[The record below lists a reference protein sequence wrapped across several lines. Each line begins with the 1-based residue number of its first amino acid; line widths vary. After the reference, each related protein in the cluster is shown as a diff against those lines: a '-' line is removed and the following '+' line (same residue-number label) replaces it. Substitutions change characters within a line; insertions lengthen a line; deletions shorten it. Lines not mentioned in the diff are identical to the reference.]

1 MIVRH
6 IPMKVIRK
14 SNFAGLIQYMTN
26 EHGKQERVGEIRI
39 TNCQSNEIEWA
50 IHEVQATQELNQ
62 RAKGDKTYHLLISFP
77 AGEIPSAEVLK
88 DIEQRVCS
96 SIGLGEHQRIS
107 VVHYDTDNFH
117 IHVGINKIHP
127 KRYTLHE
134 PYLAYKKLGEIAT
147 MLEIEHGLQRVNHIP
162 HKVGS
167 ENRADDMEHHSGIG
181 SLLNWIK
188 SECMDQLKAANN
200 WSQFHQVLAQHGLE
214 LRVRGNG
221 LVIVDGLGIGVKAS
235 SISRDFS
242 KAKLEKVFGSFENNA
257 PTHPGFTPPKAKK
270 AVVAKVGHNPP
281 PRSQNRLYSLG
292 QLETLSI
299 GQGSHYSL
307 KPIDMKINTSALYAR
322 YQEEQNNAK
331 YYCSLELSRAKA
343 RKNQLIEAAKRGG
356 RLKRATIKLLRGTP
370 VTKKALYALTSQAVQ
385 STIEEAKT
393 KYAKERESI
402 YLKYQRSTW
411 ADWLK
416 LKALEGDADA
426 LYALRSREVR
436 QDLKGNV
443 VAGLGMQRGEP
454 NFRIKTDNITKTGT
468 VIYRVG
474 TSAIRDD
481 GELINM
487 SRGSSEEGI
496 AAALH
501 MAMNRYGEC
510 ITVKGSDAFKEQVV
524 TVAAQLKLNLRFDNE
539 QLELQRQHLIK
550 TQKAKE
556 KHHESRRQSDFNGR
570 GANRGSNENF
580 GAISVI
586 NPDNRGTRRKPSS
599 GGTPKPH
606 LGRIGQQ
613 PPPESKNRLRDLSQL
628 GMVQLS
634 NRGEVLLP
642 SHVSGHLEYQ
652 RTQSDDGLRR
662 DVSRPGAVNFVS
674 NAADKYIA
682 ERELKRQKIADI
694 PKHRRYNIND
704 KGSVKFAGIRQIDGE
719 MLALLKRDDFIVVL
733 PIDRDTAH
741 RMKSLSVDEI
751 VKLTAKG
758 TIVSRGRRR

>member
-77 AGEIPSAEVLK
+77 AGEIPSADVLK

-96 SIGLGEHQRIS
+96 SVGLGEHQRIS

-127 KRYTLHE
+127 TRYTLHE

-147 MLEIEHGLQRVNHIP
+147 LLEIEHGLQRVNHIP
-162 HKVGS
+162 HKVDS

-188 SECMDQLKAANN
+188 SECMEQLKAANN
-200 WSQFHQVLAQHGLE
+200 WSQFHHVLAQHGLE
-214 LRVRGNG
+214 LRVRGSG
-221 LVIVDGLGIGVKAS
+221 FVIVDGLGIGVKAS
-235 SISRDFS
+235 SVSRDFS
-242 KAKLEKVFGSFENNA
+242 KAKLEKVFGSFENNTL
-257 PTHPGFTPPKAKK
+257 THQGSVPPLAKK
-270 AVVAKVGHNPP
+270 GNVAKVGHNPP
-281 PRSQNRLYSLG
+281 PRSQNRLYKLE

-299 GQGSHYSL
+299 EQGIHYSL
-307 KPIDMKINTSALYAR
+307 KPVHMKINTSILYAR
-322 YQEEQNNAK
+322 YQEEQNHAK
-331 YYCSLELSRAKA
+331 FNCASELSRART
-343 RKNQLIEAAKRGG
+343 RKNQLIESAKRGG
-356 RLKRATIKLLRGTP
+356 RLKRAAIKLLRGTP

-385 STIEEAKT
+385 SNIEEART

-426 LYALRSREVR
+426 LNALRSREVR
-436 QDLKGNV
+436 QNLKGNV
-443 VAGLGMQRGEP
+443 VTGQGMQSGEP
-454 NFRIKTDNITKTGT
+454 NLKIKNDNITKTGT

-496 AAALH
+496 ATALH

-510 ITVKGSDAFKEQVV
+510 ITVKGSDVFKEQVV
-524 TVAAQLKLNLRFDNE
+524 NVAAQLKLNLRFDNE
-539 QLELQRQHLIK
+539 QLELQRQQLIK
-550 TQKAKE
+550 NPKPKE
-556 KHHESRRQSDFNGR
+556 NNHESRRQSDLNGR

-580 GAISVI
+580 RSIRVI
-586 NPDNRGTRRKPSS
+586 NPDSRRTRRKSSS
-599 GGTPKPH
+599 GGTPKPY

-628 GMVQLS
+628 GVVQFS
-634 NRGEVLLP
+634 NRSEVLLP
-642 SHVSGHLEYQ
+642 SHVPGHLEHQ

-662 DVSRPGAVNFVS
+662 NVSRPGAVNFIS
-674 NAADKYIA
+674 DAADKYIA

-694 PKHRRYNIND
+694 PKHRRYNKND
-704 KGSVKFAGIRQIDGE
+704 EGLMQFAGIRQIDGE
-719 MLALLKRDDFIVVL
+719 LLALLKRDNVIVVL
-733 PIDRDTAH
+733 PIDSDTAH
-741 RMKSLSVDEI
+741 RMKRLSVGEM
-751 VKLTAKG
+751 VKLTARG
-758 TIVSRGRRR
+758 TIASRGRNR

>member
-77 AGEIPSAEVLK
+77 AGEIPSADVLK

-96 SIGLGEHQRIS
+96 SVGLGEHQRIS

-147 MLEIEHGLQRVNHIP
+147 LLEIEHGLQRVNHIP

-167 ENRADDMEHHSGIG
+167 ENRADDMEHHAGIG

-188 SECMDQLKAANN
+188 SECMEQLKAANN
-200 WSQFHQVLAQHGLE
+200 WSQFHHVLAQHGLE
-214 LRVRGNG
+214 LRVRGSG

-235 SISRDFS
+235 SVSRDFS
-242 KAKLEKVFGSFENNA
+242 KIKLEKAFGSFENNA
-257 PTHPGFTPPKAKK
+257 PTHSGFIPTKAKK
-270 AVVAKVGHNPP
+270 IVVAKVGHNPP

-307 KPIDMKINTSALYAR
+307 KPIDMKINTSTLYAR
-322 YQEEQNNAK
+322 YQEEHNNAK
-331 YYCSLELSRAKA
+331 HHCSLELSRAKA
-343 RKNQLIEAAKRGG
+343 RKNQHIEAAKRGG
-356 RLKRATIKLLRGTP
+356 RLKRAVIKLLRGTP
-370 VTKKALYALTSQAVQ
+370 VTKKALYALTSQALQ
-385 STIEEAKT
+385 SNIEEAQT

-416 LKALEGDADA
+416 LKALEGDVDA
-426 LYALRSREVR
+426 LHALRSREVR
-436 QDLKGNV
+436 QNLKGNV
-443 VAGLGMQRGEP
+443 VAGLGMQRDEP
-454 NFRIKTDNITKTGT
+454 NLKIKNDNITKTGT

-524 TVAAQLKLNLRFDNE
+524 TVAAQLKLNLRFDIE

-550 TQKAKE
+550 NQKAKE
-556 KHHESRRQSDFNGR
+556 KHHESRRQSDLNGR
-570 GANRGSNENF
+570 GTNRGSNENF
-580 GAISVI
+580 GSISVI
-586 NPDNRGTRRKPSS
+586 NPDSRGTRRKSIS
-599 GGTPKPH
+599 GGTPKPY

-613 PPPESKNRLRDLSQL
+613 PPPESKNRLRNLSQL
-628 GMVQLS
+628 SMVQLS
-634 NRGEVLLP
+634 TRGEVLLP
-642 SHVSGHLEYQ
+642 SHVPGHLEHQ
-652 RTQSDDGLRR
+652 RTQSNDGLRR
-662 DVSRPGAVNFVS
+662 NVSRPGAVNLIS
-674 NAADKYIA
+674 DAADKYIA

-694 PKHRRYNIND
+694 PKHRRYNKND
-704 KGSVKFAGIRQIDGE
+704 EGFVRFAGTRQVDGDI
-719 MLALLKRDDFIVVL
+719 LALLKRDKVIIVV
-733 PIDRDTAH
+733 PVNEADAQRIKR
-741 RMKSLSVDEI
+741 LSVGSPVALTSNGI
-751 VKLTAKG
+751 VISKG
-758 TIVSRGRRR
+758 RSR

>member
-1 MIVRH
+1 
-6 IPMKVIRK
+6 MKVIRK

-26 EHGKQERVGEIRI
+26 EHGKQERVGEIRM
-39 TNCQSNEIEWA
+39 TNCQSNEVEWA

-62 RAKGDKTYHLLISFP
+62 RAQGDKTYHLLISFP
-77 AGEIPSAEVLK
+77 AGEIPSADVLK

-96 SIGLGEHQRIS
+96 SVGLGEHQRIS

-127 KRYTLHE
+127 TRLNMHE
-134 PYLAYKKLGEIAT
+134 PFLAYKKLGEIAT
-147 MLEIEHGLQRVNHIP
+147 VLEIEHGLQRVNHIP

-188 SECMDQLKAANN
+188 SECMDPLKAANN
-200 WSQFHQVLAQHGLE
+200 WSQFHHVLAQHGLE
-214 LRVRGNG
+214 LRARGSG

-235 SISRDFS
+235 SVSRNFS
-242 KAKLEKVFGSFENNA
+242 KATLEKALGSFEKNM
-257 PTHPGFTPPKAKK
+257 PTHPRFVPPVAKK
-270 AVVAKVGHNPP
+270 GNAAKVGHNPP
-281 PRSQNRLYSLG
+281 PRGQNRLYSLG

-299 GQGSHYSL
+299 GQGSYYSL
-307 KPIDMKINTSALYAR
+307 KPIDIKINTSTLYAR

-331 YYCSLELSRAKA
+331 HHWSSELSHAKA
-343 RKNQLIEAAKRGG
+343 RKNQLIESAKRGG
-356 RLKRATIKLLRGTP
+356 RLKRAAIKLLRGTP

-385 STIEEAKT
+385 SNIEEARK

-402 YLKYQRSTW
+402 YLKYQRCTW

-426 LYALRSREVR
+426 LNALRSREVR
-436 QDLKGNV
+436 QNLKGNV
-443 VAGLGMQRGEP
+443 VTGQGMQSGKS
-454 NFRIKTDNITKTGT
+454 NLKIKTDNITKTGT

-524 TVAAQLKLNLRFDNE
+524 NVAAQLKLNLRFDNE

-550 TQKAKE
+550 NPIAKE
-556 KHHESRRQSDFNGR
+556 KNHESRRQSDLNGR
-570 GANRGSNENF
+570 GANRGSNENV
-580 GAISVI
+580 GSISII
-586 NPDNRGTRRKPSS
+586 NPNGRTIRGRAVPRRTS
-599 GGTPKPH
+599 KPH

-613 PPPESKNRLRDLSQL
+613 PPPESKNRLRGLSQL

-634 NRGEVLLP
+634 NRSEVLLS
-642 SHVSGHLEYQ
+642 SHVSGHLEHQ

-662 DVSRPGAVNFVS
+662 NVSRPGAVNLIS
-674 NAADKYIA
+674 DAAGKYIA
-682 ERELKRQKIADI
+682 ERELKRQKITDI
-694 PKHRRYNIND
+694 PRHRLYNKSD
-704 KGSVKFAGIRQIDGE
+704 EGPVQFAGIRQIDGE
-719 MLALLKRDDFIVVL
+719 LLALLKRDDFIVVL
-733 PIDRDTAH
+733 PIDSDTAH
-741 RMKSLSVDEI
+741 RMKRLSIGEM
-751 VKLTAKG
+751 VKLTARG
-758 TIVSRGRRR
+758 TIVSRGRSR